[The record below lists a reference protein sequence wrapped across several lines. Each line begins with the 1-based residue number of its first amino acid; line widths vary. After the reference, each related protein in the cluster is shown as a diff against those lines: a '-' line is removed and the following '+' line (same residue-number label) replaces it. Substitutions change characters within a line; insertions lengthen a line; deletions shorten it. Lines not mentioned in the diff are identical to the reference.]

1 MAFVGLLKRVFD
13 NESLVGNFN
22 EKNLNCILYAMKYRN
37 NCSRNILE
45 DFMHNLYFYALRSS
59 KNLYNPKNNQ
69 NLMGKIIQIEVPQEL
84 TERDVKIA
92 IAVELYREGKLT
104 LKQAS
109 ELAGLCLEDFMKI
122 LSEKKVSV
130 INWDEEEL
138 KTELKNA
145 DSF

>member
-1 MAFVGLLKRVFD
+1 
-13 NESLVGNFN
+13 
-22 EKNLNCILYAMKYRN
+22 
-37 NCSRNILE
+37 
-45 DFMHNLYFYALRSS
+45 
-59 KNLYNPKNNQ
+59 
-69 NLMGKIIQIEVPQEL
+69 MGKIIQIEVPQEL

-109 ELAGLCLEDFMKI
+109 ELAGLCLEDFMKV

>member
-1 MAFVGLLKRVFD
+1 
-13 NESLVGNFN
+13 
-22 EKNLNCILYAMKYRN
+22 
-37 NCSRNILE
+37 
-45 DFMHNLYFYALRSS
+45 
-59 KNLYNPKNNQ
+59 
-69 NLMGKIIQIEVPQEL
+69 MGKIIQIEVPQEL

-109 ELAGLCLEDFMKI
+109 ELAGLCLEDFMKV

-138 KTELKNA
+138 KAELKNA

>member
-1 MAFVGLLKRVFD
+1 M
-13 NESLVGNFN
+13 
-22 EKNLNCILYAMKYRN
+22 
-37 NCSRNILE
+37 NIKL
-45 DFMHNLYFYALRSS
+45 LRSS
-59 KNLYNPKNNQ
+59 KNLYIPKNNQ

-109 ELAGLCLEDFMKI
+109 ELAGLCLEDFMKV

>member
-1 MAFVGLLKRVFD
+1 
-13 NESLVGNFN
+13 
-22 EKNLNCILYAMKYRN
+22 
-37 NCSRNILE
+37 
-45 DFMHNLYFYALRSS
+45 
-59 KNLYNPKNNQ
+59 
-69 NLMGKIIQIEVPQEL
+69 MGKIIQIEVPQEL